1 MAKIEWSE
9 SLSMGVA
16 ELDAHHKEILRIMSM
31 LLDALNRGKDED
43 AITLLLSK
51 LREYTLFHFA
61 AEEAFMKQIEFPERR
76 KHIARHVELKRKVKA
91 FQYARFHHEEL
102 TSEDYKKFLSAWLL
116 EHILDYDFKIIKYLQ
131 ERKVAPDSL
140 KDEGKAILDK
150 VESEVSEDKKDQD
163 EEDTKTEN
171 S

>member
-16 ELDAHHKEILRIMSM
+16 ELDGHHKEILRIMSM
-31 LLDALNRGKDED
+31 LLDALNRGQDED

-61 AEEAFMKQIEFPERR
+61 AEEAFMEEIEFPQRR
-76 KHIARHVELKRKVKA
+76 KHIARHAELKRKVKA
-91 FQYARFHHEEL
+91 FQYARFHHEDL

-116 EHILDYDFKIIKYLQ
+116 EHILDYDFKIIKYLR
-131 ERKVAPDSL
+131 ERKIAPENI
-140 KDEGKAILDK
+140 KDKGKADLTK
-150 VESEVSEDKKDQD
+150 GKLAAAEESKKQ
-163 EEDTKTEN
+163 EEE
-171 S
+171 